1 MPVVIAELDDDD
13 AAAASISSSSGESL
27 VDLS

>member
-13 AAAASISSSSGESL
+13 AVAAASISSSGESL

>member
-13 AAAASISSSSGESL
+13 AADASISSSGESL

>member
-13 AAAASISSSSGESL
+13 AVAASISSSGESL
-27 VDLS
+27 VYLS